1 MWKKKKLV
9 SSGEEF
15 SEKRR
20 GLDWSWWREVAIPVC
35 PQAQHLWIQPNVDG
49 KYSRKKFQELQKAK
63 VGFAAASDS
72 ACCPCWP
79 WLGVR
84 GRWPAPA
91 RRTYKGQMISLETI
105 LENNKLIYLRQLY
118 IADSLWVVFELI
130 YIQRNVS
137 LLLKST
143 NWIS

>member
-1 MWKKKKLV
+1 MQCRILRHV
-9 SSGEEF
+9 DFSHSSVWQ
-15 SEKRR
+15 ST
-20 GLDWSWWREVAIPVC
+20 LDLLNLSKFPQLTNYIPGMPVARPW
-35 PQAQHLWIQPNVDG
+35 P
-49 KYSRKKFQELQKAK
+49 KAK

-105 LENNKLIYLRQLY
+105 LENNKLIYLGQLY
-118 IADSLWVVFELI
+118 IADSLWVFFEHI

-137 LLLKST
+137 LPLKST
-143 NWIS
+143 NLCNSRT